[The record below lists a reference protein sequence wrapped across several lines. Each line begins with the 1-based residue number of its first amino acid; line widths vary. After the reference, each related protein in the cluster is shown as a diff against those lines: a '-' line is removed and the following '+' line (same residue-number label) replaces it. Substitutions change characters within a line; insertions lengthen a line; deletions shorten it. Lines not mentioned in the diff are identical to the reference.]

1 MKNFVAFNPTKLHFG
16 RGVVSDLG
24 KHASQLGKKALLL
37 YGGGSVLR
45 NGSYQ
50 DTLNQLKHYNIEVVE
65 FSGIRP
71 NPLVEDVNKAAS
83 LGRDKGVEMVV
94 AIGGGS
100 VIDSAKITAICIAD
114 GCDAWQLMTWKHDPS
129 GTVPLITVLTL
140 AATGTEMNAVAVLQN
155 PKTGQKIGYRHD
167 FNYPNHSFLDP
178 TYTLSVPE
186 NYTAW
191 GVVDL
196 ISHCLEA
203 WFGEGEATLS
213 DRFVVSIIKEAM
225 EAGPA
230 LLKDLGNY
238 ELRENVMWSATC
250 ALNNLTIY
258 GRSSADWGVHALGHV
273 LSFLFDTPHG
283 ASLSIMYP
291 AWIKMM
297 RKRAKDRIVKLGKEL
312 FGTSAVDQTVSGLE
326 ILFSSFGSP
335 INCKEAG
342 IDSHEREGI
351 LEMMNKNKAQGLHH
365 PLSDR
370 EREEVLSYV
379 I

>member
-312 FGTSAVDQTVSGLE
+312 FGTSSVDQTVSGLE